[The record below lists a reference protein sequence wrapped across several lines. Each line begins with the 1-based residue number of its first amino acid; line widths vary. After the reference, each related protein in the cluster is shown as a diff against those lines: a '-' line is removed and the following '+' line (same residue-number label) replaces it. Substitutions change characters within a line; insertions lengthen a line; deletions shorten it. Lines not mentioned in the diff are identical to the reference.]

1 MPFKS
6 FDRYDLLYNQLE
18 TSPECNFIIFDSK
31 VYYNGEKH
39 SKGKFGNLHSTK
51 QGYISLYELNVDRVI
66 NTGGVNDPPAGSS
79 IYPFIT
85 KDGNRIAF
93 KTISTSDFDS
103 NSQFAHGDII
113 KGNYP
118 LSSSIKRTRFPET
131 SQPLLTI
138 SDDGRVHGSFRKLTS
153 NRRFVNALKNTFNY
167 YIKMSHHYA
176 FDDTTNPRSHVKHD
190 QGING
195 WDKLKQE
202 ISLIEIP
209 SIFYGSSIEKGS
221 VVLQMFYS
229 GTLMAECRDTK
240 RNGELIQV
248 TGTYNAAK
256 HNGKVAGTVL
266 YNEGF
271 IAMTG
276 SWTLAHSGKT
286 DKYIG
291 TDLSLGR
298 WVDFGV
304 GANDGTS
311 QGNTVNTAYKLDFK
325 GKNYVPTVTMFAHM
339 PKSEFNNS
347 MNPTSYTIGQ
357 SKDPIYGN
365 GNYKEF
371 DHVTFDKLEH
381 SDYQDPTGSFNKQT
395 YVSKVGIYDHKKRL
409 IGLAKLANP
418 IRKTED
424 REYTFKLKM
433 DF

>member
-1 MPFKS
+1 MPFRS

-18 TSPECNFIIFDSK
+18 TFPECNFIIFDSK

-39 SKGKFGNLHSTK
+39 SKGKFGNLHSTP
-51 QGYISLYELNVDRVI
+51 QGFVSLYELNVDRVI
-66 NTGGVNDPPAGSS
+66 NTGGNNEPPAGSS

-85 KDGNRIAF
+85 KDGSRLAF

-103 NSQFAHGDII
+103 ISQFSHGDII

-118 LSSSIKRTRFPET
+118 LSASIKRTRFAET
-131 SQPLLTI
+131 SQPLLTV
-138 SDDGRVHGSFRKLTS
+138 SDDGRVHGSYRKLTS
-153 NRRFVNALKNTFNY
+153 NRRFINALKNTFNY
-167 YIKMSHHYA
+167 YVNMSHHYA
-176 FDDTTNPRSHVKHD
+176 FDDTTNPRSNPNHD

-271 IAMTG
+271 IAM
-276 SWTLAHSGKT
+276 
-286 DKYIG
+286 
-291 TDLSLGR
+291 GR

-311 QGNTVNTAYKLDFK
+311 QGNTINTAYKLDFR
-325 GKNYVPTVTMFAHM
+325 GKNYVPTITMFAHM
-339 PKSEFNNS
+339 PKSEYNNS
-347 MNPTSYTIGQ
+347 MNPTSYTSEQ
-357 SKDPIYGN
+357 SKDPVYGSQ
-365 GNYKEF
+365 NYEEF
-371 DHVTFDKLEH
+371 NHVTFNKLEH
-381 SDYQDPTGSFNKQT
+381 SDYHDPTGSYSKQT

>member
-1 MPFKS
+1 MPFRS

-18 TSPECNFIIFDSK
+18 TFPECNFIIFDSK

-39 SKGKFGNLHSTK
+39 SKGKFGNLHSTP
-51 QGYISLYELNVDRVI
+51 QGFVSLYELNVDRVI
-66 NTGGVNDPPAGSS
+66 NTGGNNEPPAGSS

-85 KDGNRIAF
+85 KDGSRLAF

-103 NSQFAHGDII
+103 ISQFSHGDII

-118 LSSSIKRTRFPET
+118 LSASIKRTRFAET
-131 SQPLLTI
+131 SQPLLTV
-138 SDDGRVHGSFRKLTS
+138 SDDGRVHGSYRKLTS
-153 NRRFVNALKNTFNY
+153 NRRFINALKNTFNY
-167 YIKMSHHYA
+167 YVNMSHHYA
-176 FDDTTNPRSHVKHD
+176 FDDTTNPRSNPNHD

-311 QGNTVNTAYKLDFK
+311 QGNTINTAYKLDFR
-325 GKNYVPTVTMFAHM
+325 GKNYVPTITMFAHM
-339 PKSEFNNS
+339 PKSEYNNS
-347 MNPTSYTIGQ
+347 MNPTSYTSEQ
-357 SKDPIYGN
+357 SKDPVYGSQ
-365 GNYKEF
+365 NY
-371 DHVTFDKLEH
+371 
-381 SDYQDPTGSFNKQT
+381 
-395 YVSKVGIYDHKKRL
+395 
-409 IGLAKLANP
+409 
-418 IRKTED
+418 
-424 REYTFKLKM
+424 
-433 DF
+433 